1 MVYAMITKKI
11 PNTEDGSRLDRCIR
25 RLLGNINQAILEKLL
40 RSSKILLDE
49 EKTKSSIKVKAGQYI
64 SYSKSISFNQEYKK
78 NSFSMNTK
86 KYYFGLYKEIL
97 IKQTNTYL
105 AINKPNGLPVQGGS
119 SQNFHIDDMLKCVF
133 NNKNVPKLV
142 HRLDKDTSGVLLV
155 AKDQLSAKDFSE
167 NFREHKIIKTYLAL
181 VSPSPKTDSGF
192 INLPLIKS
200 GSDGDQR
207 VRVDKDKGK
216 SAITEYKVLDKVGPR
231 VALLALSPKT
241 GRTHQL
247 RVHLESIN
255 SPIVGDNKYKGLNS
269 TLSSVTDLSSHDSIT
284 QIKWKS
290 NEKKNLQ
297 LHAFSLK
304 LPSEELIEAELP
316 EEFKQNLK
324 FLGLTLPKNLNN
336 IFSN

>member
-1 MVYAMITKKI
+1 
-11 PNTEDGSRLDRCIR
+11 
-25 RLLGNINQAILEKLL
+25 
-40 RSSKILLDE
+40 
-49 EKTKSSIKVKAGQYI
+49 
-64 SYSKSISFNQEYKK
+64 
-78 NSFSMNTK
+78 MNTK

-216 SAITEYKVLDKVGPR
+216 SAVTEYKVLDKVGPR

-255 SPIVGDNKYKGLNS
+255 SPIVGDNKYKGLDS
-269 TLSSVTDLSSHDSIT
+269 TLASFTDLSSHDSIT

-290 NEKKNLQ
+290 NEKQNLQ
-297 LHAFSLK
+297 LHALCLR
-304 LPSEELIEAELP
+304 LPNEELIEAELP
-316 EEFKQNLK
+316 EQFKQNLK
-324 FLGLTLPKNLNN
+324 FLGLTLPKNIDNL
-336 IFSN
+336 FSN